1 MDTRSTNLARRTG
14 TLVRVAAIGLALA
27 WSLAPVYWMIATS
40 FKTELEAARLDPTL
54 WPHDATFGNYSG
66 LWTGS
71 LPFASFFI
79 NTLLT
84 CLATAVIAV
93 ALATPAAYALS
104 RGRFRLRAPIGY
116 AILVFRMLPLV
127 VLLAPL
133 YLLLLHAGLAR
144 HTAGLVVGFTTFGL
158 PFAVWMMKSFI
169 DAVPIEIEEA
179 ARIDGY
185 PRWQI
190 LARVVA
196 PLILPG
202 LTTTATFVFMEA
214 WNNLIYP
221 LTFMTTL
228 ERQTLPA
235 ALVLTFTG
243 QFKTDWGGMMAAATL
258 TTLPLMIAFFV
269 GATLDDPR
277 TDVRCRRRCLRSL
290 TPMMKPMI
298 GRRASAAYRS
308 ICARNH

>member
-1 MDTRSTNLARRTG
+1 MTTAAPPLGTEANSAKTSRRG
-14 TLVRVAAIGLALA
+14 GSVVRTIAIALALA
-27 WSLAPVYWMIATS
+27 WSLAPVYWMVATS
-40 FKTELEAARLDPTL
+40 FKTELEASRLDPTL
-54 WPHDATFGNYSG
+54 WPHDATFENYIG
-66 LWTGS
+66 LWSGS
-71 LPFASFFI
+71 LPFGSFFI
-79 NTLLT
+79 NTVIT
-84 CLATAVIAV
+84 CLATALIAV
-93 ALATPAAYALS
+93 AVATPAAYALS
-104 RGRFRLRAPIGY
+104 RARFRLRAPIGY

-133 YLLLLHAGLAR
+133 YLLLLYAGLLDTHAGLI
-144 HTAGLVVGFTTFGL
+144 VGFTTFGL

-190 LARVVA
+190 LMRVVA

-202 LTTTATFVFMEA
+202 LVTTATFVFMEA

-221 LTFMTTL
+221 LTFVTTL

-243 QFKTDWGGMMAAATL
+243 QFKTDWGGMMAAATV
-258 TTLPLMIAFFV
+258 TTLPLMIAFFAV
-269 GATLDDPR
+269 QRSMVRGLTAGA
-277 TDVRCRRRCLRSL
+277 VA
-290 TPMMKPMI
+290 
-298 GRRASAAYRS
+298 GA
-308 ICARNH
+308 

>member
-1 MDTRSTNLARRTG
+1 MPSRKGSSSAFRRNVLPKVAGRRSGAIIRTI
-14 TLVRVAAIGLALA
+14 AIALALA
-27 WSLAPVYWMIATS
+27 WSLAPVYWMLATS
-40 FKTELEAARLDPTL
+40 LKTELEAARLDPTF
-54 WPHDATFGNYSG
+54 WPHHVTLANYRD
-66 LWTGS
+66 LWVGS
-71 LPFASFFI
+71 LPFVSFFT

-84 CLATAVIAV
+84 CLATALVAV
-93 ALATPAAYALS
+93 LIATPAAYALS
-104 RGRFRLRAPIGY
+104 RARFRLRAPIAY
-116 AILVFRMLPLV
+116 SILVFRMLPLV

-133 YLLLLHAGLAR
+133 YLLLLHAQLLDSLLGLI
-144 HTAGLVVGFTTFGL
+144 VGFTTFGL
-158 PFAVWMMKSFI
+158 PFAVWMLKSFI

-190 LARVVA
+190 LLRIVA

-221 LTFMTTL
+221 LTFVTTL
-228 ERQTLPA
+228 EKQTLPA

-258 TTLPLMIAFFV
+258 TTLPLMIAFFAV
-269 GATLDDPR
+269 QRSMVRGLTSGA
-277 TDVRCRRRCLRSL
+277 
-290 TPMMKPMI
+290 I
-298 GRRASAAYRS
+298 AGA
-308 ICARNH
+308 